1 MAITIRE
8 FNTQNHLTLD
18 SFQQALFED
27 ELKRVRGSFITQ
39 WISNLFARWLP
50 RVRPIMVQPD
60 CEIEVNKNGQVTK
73 YFLHGKYVLY
83 QEGSPV
89 NHQFYMGVLLQQWL
103 GMP

>member
-1 MAITIRE
+1 MAITIKE
-8 FNTQNHLTLD
+8 FNTPNQITLD

-27 ELKRVRGSFITQ
+27 ELKRVRGTFITQ
-39 WISNLFARWLP
+39 WISNLVATRTR

-60 CEIEVNKNGQVTK
+60 CEIMVNHNGQITK
-73 YFLHGKYVLY
+73 YFLHGEYVLY

-89 NHQFYMGVLLQQWL
+89 NYQFYMGVLLQQWL